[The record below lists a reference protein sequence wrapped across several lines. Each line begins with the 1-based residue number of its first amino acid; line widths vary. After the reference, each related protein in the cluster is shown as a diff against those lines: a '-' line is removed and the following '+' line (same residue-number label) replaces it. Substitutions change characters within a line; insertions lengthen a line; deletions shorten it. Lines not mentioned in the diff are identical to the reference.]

1 MPETP
6 NAGSARGLD
15 RDLDAWLDA
24 LEAAL
29 DLPAAERADVRDEI
43 AVHVQDARAE
53 ALAGGSTLDG
63 ATRTALARLGD
74 PTRLA
79 RELSSAR
86 HARARLLAAAG
97 AGTLAAAG
105 GAVRGFVLG
114 AALLITVL
122 SAVAVVM
129 AMAYRA
135 GAIGSF
141 RMADAG
147 WSTALLAV
155 GFWFAAW
162 QAGRSL
168 VPALARRSHRRGER
182 VRPLAALL
190 GGLLVA
196 WLSLAWLQAPQNLA
210 SVSAL
215 ALVPVVFVVA
225 AATGSD
231 DELVRSRAA
240 RRASLA
246 LFATVLVSVP
256 LLLLA
261 AGAPADQRLSAVG
274 DGPYDS
280 MGELLEA
287 QGFDMPGRFV
297 PDPPALEGGEW
308 RFDRGVVRVEI
319 GNAPVLAERWTDLRL
334 EAWRSELSTG
344 RLERSSARPFVTGP
358 LIPTDRGTLVGSV
371 RVDRTRDVSGFA
383 VVVTGIAEDGV
394 RDLVANLGGSNTTF
408 SGSAV
413 DWLVGS

>member
-1 MPETP
+1 MGEPIER
-6 NAGSARGLD
+6 SLSRRRFD
-15 RDLDAWLDA
+15 RFLAE
-24 LEAAL
+24 LEAGL
-29 DLPAAERADVRDEI
+29 DLPATERADVRDEI
-43 AVHVQDARAE
+43 RAHLEEAHAE
-53 ALAGGSTLDG
+53 AIAAGAS
-63 ATRTALARLGD
+63 AENAASAALGRLGD
-74 PTRLA
+74 PRVLA
-79 RELSSAR
+79 RELSRAR

-97 AGTLAAAG
+97 AGTLSAAG

-114 AALLITVL
+114 AALLTTVL
-122 SAVAVVM
+122 SAAAVVM

-147 WSTALLAV
+147 WFTAMLAV
-155 GFWFAAW
+155 GSWFAAW
-162 QAGRSL
+162 HAGRSL
-168 VPALARRSHRRGER
+168 VPTLAVRSHRRAER
-182 VRPLAALL
+182 VRPFAALL

-196 WLSLAWLQAPQNLA
+196 WLSLGWLQAPQNLV

-246 LFATVLVSVP
+246 LFATVVVSVP

-261 AGAPADQRLSAVG
+261 AGAPVDQRASAVG
-274 DGPYDS
+274 FGPYDS

-287 QGFDMPGRFV
+287 QGLDMPGRFV
-297 PDPPALEGGEW
+297 PDPPALEAGEW
-308 RFDRGVVRVEI
+308 RFDRGVVRVEL

-344 RLERSSARPFVTGP
+344 RLERSSPRPFVTAP
-358 LIPTDRGTLVGSV
+358 LSPTDRGTFVGSV

-383 VVVTGIAEDGV
+383 VVVTGTAQDGV
-394 RDLVANLGGSNTTF
+394 RDLVVTLGASNTTF
-408 SGSAV
+408 SGSVV